1 MVYLSKAGS
10 TMDEP
15 RVPPAAPVIFGEAE
29 YMMEK
34 PLSCPLCQQQIHSV
48 VIVRL
53 LRGRV
58 NFVSSLPRRG
68 HVIACPSCQG
78 ILSVELGGI

>member
-1 MVYLSKAGS
+1 
-10 TMDEP
+10 MDEP
-15 RVPPAAPVIFGEAE
+15 KIGPVTFGEAE
-29 YMMEK
+29 YLMEK
-34 PLSCPLCQQQIHSV
+34 PLPCPHCRQMINSV

-68 HVIACPSCQG
+68 HVIACPACQG

>member
-1 MVYLSKAGS
+1 
-10 TMDEP
+10 MDEP
-15 RVPPAAPVIFGEAE
+15 KAGPVAFGEAE

-34 PLSCPLCQQQIHSV
+34 PLPCPHCRQVIHSV

-68 HVIACPSCQG
+68 HVVACPACQT
-78 ILSVELGGI
+78 ILSCELGGI